1 VTRQRE
7 LCIAAVVSL
16 ALWSGVLPAQT
27 PALSAADRQAIAEQM
42 EAYRKAWLD
51 GDAPRILAL
60 FAEDAVFMPHHG
72 LDPVVGREALRA
84 FWWPPGA
91 GVTQI
96 VRFDVETRAIEGT
109 PDLIY
114 AWGRQRLEW
123 TTKDDKGLRRFRTQ
137 GNHLTVFRRTA
148 EGWKI
153 ALQMGDDEPN
163 ERL

>member
-1 VTRQRE
+1 MAIQRSVWMGVVVG
-7 LCIAAVVSL
+7 LAMGSAVL
-16 ALWSGVLPAQT
+16 TAKPPGPT
-27 PALSAADRQAIAEQM
+27 PGDIQAIAGQI

-51 GDAPRILAL
+51 GDPKRVLAM
-60 FAEDAVFMPHHG
+60 FTEDAVFLPHHG
-72 LDPVVGREALRA
+72 LEPVVGREALRA

-91 GVTQI
+91 GVTTI
-96 VRFDVETRAIEGT
+96 VRFDLETSAIEGT
-109 PDLIY
+109 SDLIY

-123 TTKDDKGLRRFRTQ
+123 TTKDDKGVTRSRTQ

-163 ERL
+163 ERF